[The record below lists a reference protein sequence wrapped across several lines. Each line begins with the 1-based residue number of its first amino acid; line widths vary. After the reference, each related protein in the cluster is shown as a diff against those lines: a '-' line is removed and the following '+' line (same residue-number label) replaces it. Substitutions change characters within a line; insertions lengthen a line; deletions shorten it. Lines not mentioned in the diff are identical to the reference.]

1 MLQAACTSP
10 PDVWLQLLERCAAE
24 PGCQPTAIRSLAQRL
39 ADQHALSEQQLD
51 SQRAVIAHQQQQIA
65 CLEGQ
70 QQQQEQ
76 QLLAQQ
82 QVAAAQGSRIAAL
95 EGQLQELLQ
104 RKP

>member
-1 MLQAACTSP
+1 VCLQDGHV
-10 PDVWLQLLERCAAE
+10 PDVWLQLLERCAAD
-24 PGCQPTAIRSLAQRL
+24 PNCQPTALRSLAHQL
-39 ADQHALSEQQLD
+39 SDQKAQSEQQAAEL
-51 SQRAVIAHQQQQIA
+51 RAVVAHQQQQIA

-70 QQQQEQ
+70 QKQQEQ

-95 EGQLQELLQ
+95 EGQLQQLLQ